1 MTKIGI
7 LEFQFVGDPVLLE
20 VHVFDVTHYE
30 GEPVETEGNRYFT
43 TTALFGLNVIVFS
56 INIRK

>member
-7 LEFQFVGDPVLLE
+7 LEFQFAGDPVLLE

-30 GEPVETEGNRYFT
+30 GEPVETEGNIYFT
-43 TTALFGLNVIVFS
+43 PTAVLGLDVIVFIVHIS
-56 INIRK
+56 

>member
-7 LEFQFVGDPVLLE
+7 LEFQFAGDPVLLE

-30 GEPVETEGNRYFT
+30 GEPVETEGNIYFT
-43 TTALFGLNVIVFS
+43 PTGVFLLNAIALS
-56 INIRK
+56 IT